1 MVICCRRSYSRVWRF
16 QRMECENIN
25 SFAIFYLN
33 NGLHI
38 IKQTLSLSMIYFNT
52 CYKII
57 FQNIEMNI
65 SFIILKW
72 YCDNYKMNVWNK
84 KQIRMMSNI
93 LNNPFLVYLDS
104 GSYFLV
110 VPLGNSSSSISY
122 FHFTQ
127 VEIKRLRFKRANSF
141 SKRNSS
147 FRWNKKSVR
156 SLQQQIY
163 AFDGEY
169 GFDRISNFVFDLTL
183 FGDNE
188 F

>member
-1 MVICCRRSYSRVWRF
+1 
-16 QRMECENIN
+16 
-25 SFAIFYLN
+25 
-33 NGLHI
+33 
-38 IKQTLSLSMIYFNT
+38 
-52 CYKII
+52 
-57 FQNIEMNI
+57 
-65 SFIILKW
+65 
-72 YCDNYKMNVWNK
+72 MNVWNK
-84 KQIRMMSNI
+84 NQIRMMSNI
-93 LNNPFLVYLDS
+93 LNNPFLFYLDS

-127 VEIKRLRFKRANSF
+127 VEIKCLRFKRANSF

-156 SLQQQIY
+156 SLHQQIY

-169 GFDRISNFVFDLTL
+169 GSERISYFVFDLTL
-183 FGDNE
+183 FGDND